1 MAILDSL
8 KREAVAHVAT
18 IPWALISSGEREVPS
33 PLRIDGADEPPA
45 SPLQYPQCPEA
56 PQHPAHRPAIAPAD
70 PSPDH
75 LSHLRF
81 PHLLSQPE
89 DQYPHLY
96 TPTLTII
103 LSTLCTLYPRR
114 TCANAQPITKDHR
127 RAVSNRSSKGIQ
139 FSISKYSTQNIRL
152 YY

>member
-18 IPWALISSGEREVPS
+18 FPWALISAGEREVPS
-33 PLRIDGADEPPA
+33 PLRIDGVDEPPA

-56 PQHPAHRPAIAPAD
+56 PHHPAHRPAIAPAD

-89 DQYPHLY
+89 DQHPHLY